1 MEKQTENMFDG
12 MYFTALLYRHR
23 KFIAIVILLAAV
35 VSVVISLLMPN
46 WYTATANVVP
56 PQNSMSG
63 LDGAMG
69 SISSTLKDIGLSKVG
84 GSSGSGYSLTVIME
98 SKAVKDSMIK
108 RFDLRKVYEMEEAKY
123 EDLLAEFDAN
133 REITYDKEGNYLVS
147 MTDKDPKR
155 AAEMANELVNIINY
169 FASDVYRRESRLN
182 KEYMERRLGSIDSTI
197 SAISEKLAMLSENS
211 LMFSPAEQAGAIS
224 SALVELKAQVYQTE
238 IEYDLLKST
247 YGEKD
252 PGTIMRRKFLEESKK
267 KLNDAMQKPG
277 FAGNFK
283 LNESGRIA
291 IEYTKLYTE
300 IEALSKA
307 KAYLVPIYEKTS
319 LDEAKTIQTLI
330 VLDKAEV
337 PSKKSKPKRS
347 LIVAG
352 SVFGVFVL
360 CVLIIIL
367 VYNFKE
373 FKRRYDAQSI

>member
-1 MEKQTENMFDG
+1 MFDG

-108 RFDLRKVYEMEEAKY
+108 KFNLRKVYEMEEAKY

-169 FASDVYRRESRLN
+169 YASDVYRRESRLN

-197 SAISEKLAMLSENS
+197 SAISEKLALLSENS

-247 YGEKD
+247 FGEND
-252 PGTIMRRKFLEESKK
+252 PGTVMRRKFLEESKK

-307 KAYLVPIYEKTS
+307 KAYLVPIYEKTR

-330 VLDKAEV
+330 VLDKAEA
-337 PSKKSKPKRS
+337 PTKKSKPKRS